1 MRRLLEEANMSKRA
15 IRWCR
20 TVLVGALVVF
30 MTFDSALAC
39 RWRARRSGSDAAP
52 SCSDGVTV
60 ASQSPIQKGA
70 APILDEP
77 PAVPTPPQA
86 SEVGPAVIVE
96 PVTPTAEESASDKTA
111 PPKPDPAPPEAP
123 KPDPVQPEPPPVE
136 PAKIEP
142 AEPTAKPAKP
152 DDFDD
157 LFPPAAPKP
166 AVPVDPPADVP
177 PADPTSPTPPAEVK
191 PAVPAPSPTED
202 DPFAP
207 APAATPA
214 SPKPVTPAPAAPK
227 PPAVDDDPFA
237 PAPAT
242 PPSAPKPA
250 TPAAPAVDDDPFKIS
265 AEGTLAV
272 REWVDDSGSFR
283 IRGRLI
289 AVLDGKVRILK
300 ETGRTTTVPMQRL
313 SPADRE
319 YVNELATRYGEE
331 LDSRLA
337 SR

>member
-1 MRRLLEEANMSKRA
+1 MSKRA

-39 RWRARRSGSDAAP
+39 RWRARRSGCAAP
-52 SCSDGVTV
+52 SCSAEGAV

-70 APILDEP
+70 APLHDEP
-77 PAVPTPPQA
+77 PAVTAPPQA
-86 SEVGPAVIVE
+86 SEAGPAVIVE
-96 PVTPTAEESASDKTA
+96 PSTPAAEESASDKTA
-111 PPKPDPAPPEAP
+111 PPKPDPTPPEAP
-123 KPDPVQPEPPPVE
+123 KPDPVQPEPPKADPPPVE
-136 PAKIEP
+136 PTKIEP
-142 AEPTAKPAKP
+142 AEPTAKPVKP

-157 LFPPAAPKP
+157 LFPPATPKP
-166 AVPVDPPADVP
+166 AVPVDPPADAP
-177 PADPTSPTPPAEVK
+177 PADPTTPATPPAEVK

-214 SPKPVTPAPAAPK
+214 PPTPATPAPAATPK
-227 PPAVDDDPFA
+227 LPAVDDDPF
-237 PAPAT
+237 APAT

-265 AEGTLAV
+265 AEGTLAI
-272 REWVDDSGSFR
+272 REWIDNSGSFR

-300 ETGRTTTVPMQRL
+300 ESGRTTTVPMERL

-319 YVNELATRYGEE
+319 YVNELVTRYGSE